1 MLCKK
6 TSLTASSNAWPRY
19 SSSPF
24 DFVINNPLLSAGR
37 VNIFTTLIVLIEI
50 SQIVPVPDRI
60 K

>member
-19 SSSPF
+19 SSFPF
-24 DFVINNPLLSAGR
+24 DFVINSPLLSAGR
-37 VNIFTTLIVLIEI
+37 VNIFTTLIVSIEI